1 MLFDVSLGNGS
12 AHADPK
18 LLLDTARAADDL
30 GFRALWTSDHLLAP
44 SSMPQFS
51 RVFEP
56 LVVLAHVAAVTSRIR
71 LGTSVIVLPMRSPFV
86 VAKQAATL
94 DALSGGRLIL
104 GVGVGSYADEYTNVH
119 ADFHTRGARLDEAIR
134 LFRHLWSGKREPFA
148 GSLLRVRG
156 WRLRTAAATGRAP
169 HVADRRSLGR
179 GPAAR
184 RARGRHLAD
193 DHPWTR
199 CLSGGGREASS
210 QRTWG

>member
-1 MLFDVSLGNGS
+1 MLFDVSLGNSGP
-12 AHADPK
+12 HASPQ

-44 SSMPQFS
+44 SSMPQFG

-94 DALSGGRLIL
+94 DALSSGRLIL

-119 ADFHTRGARLDEAIR
+119 ADFHTRGTRLDE
-134 LFRHLWSGKREPFA
+134 
-148 GSLLRVRG
+148 
-156 WRLRTAAATGRAP
+156 
-169 HVADRRSLGR
+169 
-179 GPAAR
+179 
-184 RARGRHLAD
+184 
-193 DHPWTR
+193 
-199 CLSGGGREASS
+199 
-210 QRTWG
+210 